1 MLDSRFNCQF
11 VLPCWEFYV
20 LNYYVGDTVY
30 SRCDDVMVVLDK
42 IRDLQSRVDKIHY
55 LCVNLSGV
63 D

>member
-1 MLDSRFNCQF
+1 
-11 VLPCWEFYV
+11 LPCWEFYV

-42 IRDLQSRVDKIHY
+42 IRDLQSRVDKIHD